1 MYTNEKLKQI
11 RIIEKVDL
19 YKGDAEKL
27 KTFLETNDPAVSVA
41 RHVNVAQLVS
51 QVLMDVMGKT
61 GEVVIPDIIAEHVMK
76 ILPGELDKVASL
88 INVVH
93 GNDVAKGHVA
103 KSWPFQGF
111 FFSQEAPLPQ
121 AFEIINI

>member
-1 MYTNEKLKQI
+1 M
-11 RIIEKVDL
+11 
-19 YKGDAEKL
+19 
-27 KTFLETNDPAVSVA
+27 
-41 RHVNVAQLVS
+41 
-51 QVLMDVMGKT
+51 MGKT

-103 KSWPFQGF
+103 KSWPIQGF

-121 AFEIINI
+121 AFAIIDI